1 MNGKQVK
8 KLRAIS
14 NQKSI
19 SWKEATTQGAKAWNN
34 IQNRLIIDPRTINVI
49 DGVFYQRKL
58 HPLSVGSIT
67 KKLKRFFKTTPRTER
82 RDVFRAFS
90 FFMSS
95 HPELLGIQTSKG

>member
-19 SWKEATTQGAKAWNN
+19 SWKEVTTQGAKAWNN

-58 HPLSVGSIT
+58 HPLSVGSII
-67 KKLKRFFKTTPRTER
+67 KKLKAIFKSTPRPER
-82 RDVFRAFS
+82 HKSFS
-90 FFMSS
+90 TMEFLLNS
-95 HPELLGIQTSKG
+95 HPEMLGIPSNK

>member
-8 KLRAIS
+8 KLRVIS

-19 SWKEATTQGAKAWNN
+19 SWKEVTTQGVKAWNN

-58 HPLSVGSIT
+58 HHLSVGSIV
-67 KKLKRFFKTTPRTER
+67 KKLKRLFKTTPKTER
-82 RDVFRAFS
+82 RDLSIALEFL
-90 FFMSS
+90 MTS